1 MNPRIPVLAL
11 ASFAMGTEAHVYA
24 GHLES
29 LARDV
34 GQPVAAAGQL
44 ATAFALTYAL
54 TAPVVAGLVARFDR
68 RTMILIGLVLVG
80 ILNIAASVAPSMPS
94 LLAIR
99 VACGLAAGLVGP
111 ISSLAAAELAPPAE
125 RGKAM
130 AVVLAGMT
138 VAFVLGIPVGS
149 VIGDVAGWRGTFVYA
164 GAVALLAGVFVRFAL
179 PPVPGGRRA
188 DLAAFRVALRPEVR
202 GPLLLSMA
210 GFAATFTIV
219 AYVGPVV
226 TAISGLTG
234 SGVGAMQALIGV
246 GSILGVVLGARF
258 ADRPATARLLTASF
272 VVSAFALLAYT
283 LLMARPEAAVLAPL
297 ISGPRAG
304 IIAALSL
311 AMVAG
316 AAALFTRTPVI
327 QASLVRVAP
336 HDARGIVLALNGS
349 MMFVGQG
356 LGAALGGL
364 TLAVSGIEWLG
375 LAASGVALLGAGLA
389 SRQASQRE
397 APAAAAPLA
406 LPAE

>member
-1 MNPRIPVLAL
+1 MNPRIPVLAA
-11 ASFAMGTEAHVYA
+11 ASFAMGTEAYVYA
-24 GHLES
+24 GHLGS

-68 RTMILIGLVLVG
+68 RTMILAGLVLIG
-80 ILNIAASVAPSMPS
+80 ILNLAASAAPSMPV

-111 ISSLAAAELAPPAE
+111 ISSLAAAELASPAE

-138 VAFVLGIPVGS
+138 LAFVLGIPVGS

-164 GAVALLAGVFVRFAL
+164 GVVALVAGLAVRFVL

-188 DLAAFRVALRPEVR
+188 DLAAFKVALRPEVR
-202 GPLLLSMA
+202 GPLLLTMA
-210 GFAATFTIV
+210 GFAATFTTV

-234 SGVGAMQALIGV
+234 SGVGAMQALIGA

-258 ADRPATARLLTASF
+258 ADRAGTGGLLTASF
-272 VVSAFALLAYT
+272 LVSAGALLTYT
-283 LLMARPEAAVLAPL
+283 VLMGRPDAAVLGPL
-297 ISGPRAG
+297 LDWPRAG
-304 IIAALSL
+304 IVAALSL

-316 AAALFTRTPVI
+316 AAALFTRTPII
-327 QASLVRVAP
+327 QAGLVRSAP
-336 HDARGIVLALNGS
+336 PEARGIVLALNGS
-349 MMFVGQG
+349 MVFVGQG
-356 LGAALGGL
+356 LGAALGGI

-375 LAASGVALLGAGLA
+375 LAAAGVALLGAAL
-389 SRQASQRE
+389 SSRE
-397 APAAAAPLA
+397 AQRQSMPTLVSS
-406 LPAE
+406 PAE